1 MAASPQLRRRP
12 RASRSPAP
20 GLIAPLALAAGI
32 ALLAPALGG
41 DALADGIARA
51 AQCDRAIDDGPVRWS
66 DCIQQQRRA
75 LAEHPIAEAGLHF
88 HAWRVAEL
96 ATAQG
101 VRGAAALRDAHQ
113 RLVAEALRVNRL
125 SLHRLCT
132 AAGADCT
139 RLAQR
144 LDGAV

>member
-1 MAASPQLRRRP
+1 MVRSPLPLARRAARH
-12 RASRSPAP
+12 PAP
-20 GLIAPLALAAGI
+20 GLAAPLLLAAGI

-51 AQCDRAIDDGPVRWS
+51 SQCDRAIDDGPSRWS
-66 DCIQQQRRA
+66 DCIQQQRG
-75 LAEHPIAEAGLHF
+75 LLGEHPVAEAGLHF

-101 VRGAAALRDAHQ
+101 VRGAAALRDAH
-113 RLVAEALRVNRL
+113 RRIVADALRGNRL
-125 SLHRLCT
+125 SLHRLCA
-132 AAGADCT
+132 AAGVDCT
-139 RLAQR
+139 QVAQR